1 MYGIVILCSASA
13 VRYRV
18 AVIRKNSHMILFKQ
32 KTQIEIHAP
41 NNNRNTGRLQTSG
54 TECAYTYNPD
64 DFGSSHGNPPC
75 LPPIR
80 RDYMDPEAQ
89 NNPLNVR
96 INV

>member
-41 NNNRNTGRLQTSG
+41 NNNIEIQGGSRRVAQSARIHITQTTSG
-54 TECAYTYNPD
+54 LLMGTLRAC
-64 DFGSSHGNPPC
+64 PPYDEVTWTQK
-75 LPPIR
+75 L
-80 RDYMDPEAQ
+80 
-89 NNPLNVR
+89 R
-96 INV
+96 IIH